1 MSVIKQGYT
10 EYEYEYDNFP
20 VDSGYDYFLMCVSAV
35 IIIWYICSI
44 D

>member
-10 EYEYEYDNFP
+10 EYEYDNFS
-20 VDSGYDYFLMCVSAV
+20 VDNGYDYFLMCIAVV

>member
-10 EYEYEYDNFP
+10 EYEYDNFP
-20 VDSGYDYFLMCVSAV
+20 VDNGYDYFLTCIAVV
-35 IIIWYICSI
+35 IIIWYICSL